1 MLALANPMGLHHGS
15 AVRSSATHKGWRCN
29 AAALCGVIAAA
40 IGGARAAESLGVADP
55 VMQAEERRVEMIQ
68 RVAPSVVCIFD
79 RNQRGGGSGVI
90 IDPQGYGLTNYHVV
104 AGMLDTRRGWGGLS
118 DGTLYELEVLGID
131 PTGDV
136 AMFRLIGAERFP
148 YAELGDSDAVRLGD
162 AAVVMGNPFSLSD
175 DYTPSVAVG
184 LVTGVH
190 RYQKGTKGNLTY
202 TDCIQVDASVN
213 PGNSGGPLF
222 NVAGEVIG
230 INGRISVNT
239 RGRFNVGLGYA
250 ISSNQIERFIPAMRA
265 GLLARHGSLQ
275 ATVDAEPDGRIVFQR
290 IAPDWNADK
299 AGIRRGDTLL
309 TFDGV
314 PITSGN
320 HYASLLGTYPADWP
334 VPIEI
339 EQEGRQRTVV
349 VRLDTVNPKLRK
361 PFELQREVNVREV
374 ERVLRKFAEATLG
387 TTEARRPGGW
397 KWTLVRTFAPG
408 ADGSAKTPECYEV
421 SQTGDGPVRMQ
432 RRYDDGSPGP
442 LIVYDDR
449 TATQRIDE
457 ASEPWELATDVGMVF
472 SALYVMQRWM
482 LEAAETIDLSR
493 VTHAGGDRIVPQ
505 SGDSGGIL
513 EVLEWPVAQ
522 NAVAKFGFDVQSGR
536 LLRLRVR
543 DSQSGAEATIDLE
556 EYRRIGGLWPITS
569 PIHSRVYGLTWPQ
582 RMEVHGPGLKYNDVL
597 SNWELSP

>member
-1 MLALANPMGLHHGS
+1 MKNQVNVTIALLLAGIGV
-15 AVRSSATHKGWRCN
+15 VRGGEPLGAT
-29 AAALCGVIAAA
+29 
-40 IGGARAAESLGVADP
+40 DP

-68 RVAPSVVCIFD
+68 RAAPSVVCVFD
-79 RNQRGGGSGVI
+79 SHQRGGGSGVI

-118 DGTLYELEVLGID
+118 DGKLYELEVLGID

-136 AMFRLIGAERFP
+136 AMFRLTGAERFP
-148 YAELGDSDAVRLGD
+148 YAELGDSDRVRVGD

-175 DYTPSVAVG
+175 DYTPSVTAG

-190 RYQKGTKGNLTY
+190 RYQKGVKGNLTY

-222 NVAGEVIG
+222 NATGEVIG

-239 RGRFNVGLGYA
+239 RGRFNVGFGYA
-250 ISSNQIERFIPAMRA
+250 ISSNQIARFIPAMRA
-265 GLLARHGSLQ
+265 GLLARHGTLQ
-275 ATVDAEPDGRIVFQR
+275 ATVDADPDGRIVFQR
-290 IAPDWNADK
+290 IAADTNADR

-339 EQEGRQRTVV
+339 AQEGQRQSVV

-361 PFELQREVNVREV
+361 PFEPQREVNVREV
-374 ERVLRKFAEATLG
+374 ERVLRAFAQATLG
-387 TTEARRPGGW
+387 STEARRPMGW
-397 KWTLVRTFAPG
+397 KWTLVREFMPG
-408 ADGSAKTPECYEV
+408 ADGSVKAAECYEV

-449 TATQRIDE
+449 TTTQRIDE
-457 ASEPWELATDVGMVF
+457 ASEPWDLAPDVGMIF
-472 SALYVMQRWM
+472 SSLYVMQRWM
-482 LEAAETIDLSR
+482 LEPVETIDLTK
-493 VTHAGGDRIVPQ
+493 VTHGGGDRIVP
-505 SGDSGGIL
+505 GPHDGGGIL
-513 EVLEWPVAQ
+513 EVLEWPVGQ
-522 NAVAKFGFDVQSGR
+522 SGVAKFGFDAQSGR

-543 DSQSGAEATIDLE
+543 DTLSGAEATVDLK
-556 EYRRIGGLWPITS
+556 EYRSVAGLRPITS
-569 PIHSRVYGLTWPQ
+569 PKHSSVFGLTWPQ
-582 RMEVHGPGLKYNDVL
+582 RLEVRGPGLEYSDVL
-597 SNWELSP
+597 SNWELTP

>member
-1 MLALANPMGLHHGS
+1 
-15 AVRSSATHKGWRCN
+15 
-29 AAALCGVIAAA
+29 
-40 IGGARAAESLGVADP
+40 
-55 VMQAEERRVEMIQ
+55 
-68 RVAPSVVCIFD
+68 PSVVCIFD
-79 RNQRGGGSGVI
+79 SHQRGGGSGVI

-104 AGMLDTRRGWGGLS
+104 AGMLDTRRGWGGLG
-118 DGTLYELEVLGID
+118 DGKLYELEVLGID

-136 AMFRLIGAERFP
+136 AMFRLTGAERFP
-148 YAELGDSDAVRLGD
+148 YVGLGDSDAVRVGD

-175 DYTPSVAVG
+175 DYTPSVTVG

-190 RYQKGTKGNLTY
+190 RYQKGVKGNLTY

-222 NVAGEVIG
+222 NAAGEVIG

-250 ISSNQIERFIPAMRA
+250 ISSNQIQRFIPAMRA
-265 GLLARHGSLQ
+265 GLLARHGTLQ
-275 ATVDAEPDGRIVFQR
+275 ATVDADPDGRIVFQR
-290 IAPDWNADK
+290 IAPESNADR

-314 PITSGN
+314 SITSGN

-339 EQEGRQRTVV
+339 EQEGQRRTVV

-361 PFELQREVNVREV
+361 PFTPDREVNVREV
-374 ERVLRKFAEATLG
+374 ERVLRAFSQAALG
-387 TTEARRPGGW
+387 SVEARRPMGW
-397 KWTLVRTFAPG
+397 KWTFVREFTPG
-408 ADGSAKTPECYEV
+408 GGGSAKASECYEA

-457 ASEPWELATDVGMVF
+457 TSEPWDLAPDVGMIV
-472 SALYVMQRWM
+472 SSLYVMQRWM
-482 LEAAETIDLSR
+482 LEPVETIDLTK
-493 VTHAGGDRIVPQ
+493 VTHGGGDRIVP
-505 SGDSGGIL
+505 SPHDRGGIL

-522 NAVAKFGFDVQSGR
+522 SAVAKFGFDAQSGR
-536 LLRLRVR
+536 LLMLRVR
-543 DSQSGAEATIDLE
+543 DTQSGAEATIDLK
-556 EYRRIGGLWPITS
+556 EYRSVGGLWPTTS
-569 PIHSRVYGLTWPQ
+569 PKHSRVFGLTWPQ
-582 RMEVHGPGLKYNDVL
+582 RLEVHGPGLEYSDVL
-597 SNWELSP
+597 SNWELTP